1 VLRLEI
7 LVGVILPALPTAAV
21 AFAAIDTA
29 LLSSSFIVVESATTS
44 CVGGSPLTTLLIELR
59 RADCCLSAML
69 LLNQIL
75 QINLESTNP
84 FTSCTAFLNRA
95 LAPGEEP
102 LVRALVGK
110 PNPDTA
116 KLISQSPT

>member
-44 CVGGSPLTTLLIELR
+44 CVGGSPLTT
-59 RADCCLSAML
+59 L